1 MVTVSN
7 NAAETAGA
15 WSHFYICLGTQVVNE
30 PHVGSSEISVDSP
43 SFGVGSQIMDF
54 IYVYLPVR
62 FVSPALY
69 AWCTVLKM

>member
-15 WSHFYICLGTQVVNE
+15 WSHFYICLGTQVVNK
-30 PHVGSSEISVDSP
+30 PHIGSSVISVDSA
-43 SFGVGSQIMDF
+43 SFDIGSQIMDF

-62 FVSPALY
+62 FVLPALY
-69 AWCTVLKM
+69 AWCTVLKI